1 MIIYPAVD
9 IKDGKCVRLSQG
21 RFSQMTVYSDKPADM
36 ASKWQAEGAEYLH
49 VVDLDGAR
57 TGEPSNIGVISEMA
71 SAAAIPVQVGGGIRS
86 IDAIEKILSKGISR
100 VILGTSAVRNP
111 ELVKSAVNTFGSG
124 IAIGI
129 DAINGMVAI
138 EGWEKTSEFT
148 AVEFAKRMAGLGV
161 KTIIYTDI
169 SRDGMLSGPNL
180 NAMRE
185 MLQEAGLEVIA
196 SGGVGSLKDIE
207 DLRDIGMPG
216 AIVGKA
222 LYTGNVDLKRAI
234 EVAK

>member
-21 RFSQMTVYSDKPADM
+21 RFNQMTVYSDNPADM

-57 TGEPSNIGVISEMA
+57 TGEPANIGVISEMA

-86 IDAIEKILSKGISR
+86 IETIEKILSKGISR

-111 ELVKSAVNTFGSG
+111 ELVKNAVNTFGNA
-124 IAIGI
+124 IVIGI

-169 SRDGMLSGPNL
+169 SKDGMLSGPNL
-180 NAMRE
+180 NAMSE
-185 MLQEAGLEVIA
+185 MLRESGIEVIA

-207 DLRDIGMPG
+207 DLRNIGMPG

-234 EVAK
+234 ELAK